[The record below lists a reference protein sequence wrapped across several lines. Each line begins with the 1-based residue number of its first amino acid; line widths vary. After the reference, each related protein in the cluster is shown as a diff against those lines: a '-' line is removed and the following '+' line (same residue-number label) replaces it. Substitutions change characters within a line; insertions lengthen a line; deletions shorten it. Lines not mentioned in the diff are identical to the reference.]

1 MTKLLLSTLF
11 FFKLSAACAQDN
23 LKRTADPVFL
33 PDSFYITFR
42 EHLPLFNGRLFIGYS
57 PSTGGH
63 PFYPKNN
70 WVPAVIKYDGVW
82 YNAQAMYDVCNK
94 DLVVQ
99 HSDSTSPF
107 IVLPERL
114 EQFTLDHRNFVHLDQ
129 TTDPRLTPGFYEVVT
144 EGAFTFIA
152 KREKI
157 IEEEIVD
164 RTIERE
170 FVVTDMFFVRKDN
183 KFFRIKKKSDL
194 LAIIKD
200 KKTAILKSIREK
212 QIDIRKNLEEAIIV
226 AAGFYK

>member
-1 MTKLLLSTLF
+1 MTKLLLSILSAF
-11 FFKLSAACAQDN
+11 ILSAACGQDN
-23 LKRTADPVFL
+23 LKKTAEPVFL
-33 PDSFYITFR
+33 PDSFYLTFR
-42 EHLPLFNGRLFIGYS
+42 DHLPLLNGRLFTGYS
-57 PSTGGH
+57 PATAGH
-63 PFYPKNN
+63 PFYPKNS
-70 WVPAVIKYDGVW
+70 WVPSVIKYDGIW
-82 YNAQAMYDVCNK
+82 YKAQAMYDVCNK

-99 HSDSTSPF
+99 HSDSTFPF

-114 EQFTLDHRNFVHLDQ
+114 EQFTLDNRNFIRLDQ
-129 TTDPRLTPGFYEVVT
+129 TTDAKLTPGFYEVIT

-164 RTIERE
+164 RTVERE

-183 KFFRIKKKSDL
+183 RFYRIKKKGDL
-194 LAIIKD
+194 YAIIKD
-200 KKTAILKSIREK
+200 KKSVIQKSIKEK